1 LVPFAP
7 GGGTDYAARAVG
19 VYLSRAF
26 GQQVIVENKPGAG
39 GLIGIETA
47 AKSPPDGYT
56 ALISADTLASAP
68 AVTNLNTDYI
78 KDLVPVIHL
87 TSNPVI
93 LSVHSSLGVNSV
105 DELIRAAKMQP
116 GMGYATSGVGTDQ
129 HFTGEWFAQIA
140 GLKLDHVPYR
150 GAGQAIN
157 DLVAGHVK
165 IAILGPPSLLPHYK
179 AGTLRF
185 LAQSTATRSPNLPE
199 VPTFGES
206 GIKGLVIELWQGAFV
221 PARTPPTIIARLQLE
236 MGKALA
242 DPATRDSLLQQAMVP
257 IGGSAEQFVRLVR
270 VDTEKY
276 ARLAKDLKIKTE

>member
-1 LVPFAP
+1 MLASQCLDRRIADKQILAHEVNAWQDPVSYTHL

-26 GQQVIVENKPGAG
+26 GQKVIVENKPGAG
-39 GLIGIETA
+39 GLISIETA

-105 DELIRAAKMQP
+105 EELIRAAKMQP

-129 HFTGEWFAQIA
+129 HFTGEWFAQLA
-140 GLKLDHVPYR
+140 GRCV
-150 GAGQAIN
+150 
-157 DLVAGHVK
+157 
-165 IAILGPPSLLPHYK
+165 
-179 AGTLRF
+179 
-185 LAQSTATRSPNLPE
+185 
-199 VPTFGES
+199 
-206 GIKGLVIELWQGAFV
+206 
-221 PARTPPTIIARLQLE
+221 
-236 MGKALA
+236 
-242 DPATRDSLLQQAMVP
+242 
-257 IGGSAEQFVRLVR
+257 
-270 VDTEKY
+270 
-276 ARLAKDLKIKTE
+276 

>member
-1 LVPFAP
+1 LGQTILKAKLPRRQFLHLAAGAAALPAFSDVTRAQAYPTRPIRLLVPFAP

-93 LSVHSSLGVNSV
+93 LSVHSSLP
-105 DELIRAAKMQP
+105 A
-116 GMGYATSGVGTDQ
+116 
-129 HFTGEWFAQIA
+129 
-140 GLKLDHVPYR
+140 
-150 GAGQAIN
+150 
-157 DLVAGHVK
+157 AGHS
-165 IAILGPPSLLPHYK
+165 ARTMSSLRPWRLLPGLRK
-179 AGTLRF
+179 ADVASSSLRI
-185 LAQSTATRSPNLPE
+185 SSVE
-199 VPTFGES
+199 
-206 GIKGLVIELWQGAFV
+206 
-221 PARTPPTIIARLQLE
+221 
-236 MGKALA
+236 
-242 DPATRDSLLQQAMVP
+242 
-257 IGGSAEQFVRLVR
+257 
-270 VDTEKY
+270 
-276 ARLAKDLKIKTE
+276 

>member
-1 LVPFAP
+1 MRVI
-7 GGGTDYAARAVG
+7 
-19 VYLSRAF
+19 

-56 ALISADTLASAP
+56 VLIMTDSLASVP
-68 AVTNLNTDYI
+68 AITTLNTDYI

-93 LSVHSSLGVNSV
+93 LAVHTSLGVTSV
-105 DELIRAAKMQP
+105 DELIRAAKLRP
-116 GMGYATSGVGTDQ
+116 GMSYATSGAGTQQ
-129 HFTGEWFAQIA
+129 HFAGEWFAHIA
-140 GLKLDHVPYR
+140 GVKLDHVPYR

-165 IAILGPPSLLPHYK
+165 IAILGPPSLIPHYK

-199 VPTFGES
+199 VPTFREV
-206 GIKGLVIELWQGAFV
+206 GITDFAIELWQGAFV
-221 PARTPPTIIARLQLE
+221 PTRTPPAITARLHAE

-242 DPATRDSLLQQAMVP
+242 DPAIRERLLQSAMEP
-257 IGGSAEQFVRLVR
+257 IGGSPDHFAQLVR
-270 VDTEKY
+270 ADIEKY
-276 ARLAKDLKIKTE
+276 ARLARELKIRD